1 MTPVG
6 PAGYGVAA
14 GGGWR
19 TLWCRRG
26 RTVGGSGFLGWVQCR
41 SGRRI
46 SDGWVWRKITMSL
59 QEEECHAERSSA
71 RRDSRYIHVHA
82 YVHLRMY
89 LHADRTVR
97 PKKLAS
103 FEPGSSFNL

>member
-1 MTPVG
+1 
-6 PAGYGVAA
+6 
-14 GGGWR
+14 
-19 TLWCRRG
+19 
-26 RTVGGSGFLGWVQCR
+26 
-41 SGRRI
+41 
-46 SDGWVWRKITMSL
+46 MSL
-59 QEEECHAERSSA
+59 QEEECHAE

-103 FEPGSSFNL
+103 FEPGSSTFVRVSQSIFSVILSLKVNALACQCIRVEVEIVSDR